1 MAGAA
6 PDHAWMAAGTI
17 RERFPIYTRGNVEE
31 VFPYPTSSLIWTAMV
46 PNTDGG
52 WRDGLTALGAFDH
65 DEFNPDHPEPLNR
78 FGGYLYLNL
87 SIMRTFAIR
96 APGMT
101 PDLMDMGITGGLG
114 VAPPHVDRPGDES
127 PAHTERI
134 GATMARIL
142 TTQEVSTPE
151 ENRRRCDAFA
161 AARPD
166 LATASEAE
174 LVARFRAS
182 MAETRPMLADHLVAT
197 LSSSVAVGVLS
208 TICAEALGDPAL
220 TYDLLSGLGDIASA
234 APSFHLWKV
243 GRIVASAPELMAAFD
258 AGVAGLLDRIPAGE
272 NGDRFTEAFDAVI
285 AMYPF
290 RGPDE
295 YNTSAPTWGTCPE
308 LALAAIDRMRLVG
321 DSESPVAKH
330 TALVEQRAKR
340 TEEVLHNLADTPE
353 LAEQMTS
360 AIKAAK
366 AFVAA
371 REAGRINLV
380 MPMHEGR
387 LALRELGSRMVAR
400 GHLERWEDLE
410 VLEDAEL
417 EEFFA
422 DPARLSSLIPDR
434 VKAFAELN
442 DLVPPFIVDGEMP
455 PIETWTSKSSGPQV
469 GPVEPGTV
477 LQGIGGCPGQLTG
490 IARVVLDP
498 MHPEGLEAGEILVA
512 PLTDP
517 AWTPLFVGAGAVI
530 VETGAVLSH
539 AVIVSRELGIPCV
552 VALTGATKKIPD
564 GARITLDG
572 LAGTVTVH

>member
-1 MAGAA
+1 MKAG
-6 PDHAWMAAGTI
+6 PI
-17 RERFPIYTRGNVEE
+17 RERFPVYTRGNVEE
-31 VFPYPTSSLIWTAMV
+31 VFPYPVSPLLWTAMV

-65 DEFNPDHPEPLNR
+65 DEFNQDHPEPLNQ

-87 SIMRTFAIR
+87 SIMRTFATR

-101 PDLMDMGITGGLG
+101 PDLMDAGITGGIG
-114 VAPPHVDRPGDES
+114 IAPPHVDRPGDES
-127 PAHTERI
+127 PVHTERI

-142 TTQEVSTPE
+142 TTEDVSTPE
-151 ENRRRCDAFA
+151 EDRRRCDAFV

-166 LATASEAE
+166 LGTASEAG
-174 LVARFRAS
+174 LLDRFRVS
-182 MAETRPMLADHLVAT
+182 MAETRPMLADHLGAT
-197 LSSSVAVGVLS
+197 LSSSVAVGVIS

-258 AGVAGLLDRIPAGE
+258 AGVAGLLDRVPAGE
-272 NGDRFTEAFDAVI
+272 NGERFTEAFDAVI
-285 AMYPF
+285 AKYPF

-295 YNTSAPTWGTCPE
+295 YNPVAPTWGTCPE
-308 LALAAIDRMRLVG
+308 LALAAIDRMRLASN
-321 DSESPVAKH
+321 DDSPVAKH
-330 TALVEQRAKR
+330 TTLVEQRAKR
-340 TEEVLHNLADTPE
+340 TDEALHNLAEAPAV
-353 LAEQMTS
+353 AEQMTS

-366 AFVAA
+366 VFVAA

-380 MPMHEGR
+380 IPIHEGR
-387 LALRELGSRMVAR
+387 LALRELGTRMVAR
-400 GHLERWEDLE
+400 GHLERWEDLQ

-417 EEFFA
+417 EEFLA
-422 DPARLSSLIPDR
+422 DPARFSSLIADR
-434 VKAFAELN
+434 VKAFAELY
-442 DLVPPFIVDGEMP
+442 DLVPPFIVNGELP
-455 PIETWTSKSSGPQV
+455 PAEAWTSKSTGPV
-469 GPVEPGTV
+469 VRPVEPGTV

-498 MHPEGLEAGEILVA
+498 MHPEGLKAGEILVA

-517 AWTPLFVGAGAVI
+517 AWTPLFVAAGAVI